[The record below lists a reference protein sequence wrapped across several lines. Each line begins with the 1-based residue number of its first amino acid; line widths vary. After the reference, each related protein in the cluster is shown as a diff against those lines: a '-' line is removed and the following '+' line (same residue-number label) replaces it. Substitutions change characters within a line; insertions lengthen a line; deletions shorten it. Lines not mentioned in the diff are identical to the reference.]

1 MNRDVSCT
9 EAEPLL
15 FALLE
20 DEVDEG
26 ERERLTAHLRRC
38 GACRRRLERE
48 RELTH
53 ALAPAALRPAARP
66 DGAAA
71 VSPGRRRLAW
81 PLAAAAA
88 VVGIGITVFS
98 IFGGRTAY
106 GSIAPARYEPT
117 LRLANGVNVALASH
131 NHVVVPAN
139 ENDTIELLAT
149 GTLRVAGPAV
159 IELDR
164 APDAWKLVLLRGQV
178 AATLL
183 PGAPLQVSSVHGART
198 LNGGA
203 HLITMNPA
211 WYADTA
217 AAQEATPAELLQ
229 SGYTQF
235 FQLVDMASA
244 EATFRAAWKHPK
256 ATEEEQ
262 GRALFYLWSSV
273 GRQQRYD
280 DAVALQSEWMRLHPD
295 DPSYDYVL
303 LFQGVYL
310 RESGHEP
317 EARAVWD
324 EIVRRAKNE
333 ELAEIARGYLGAA
346 GATTPG
352 ATQGKPRAKQSAD
365 RYVSDRLLPD
375 GARQVGT
382 KVVVAYGLDPKNA
395 DHARFRKIAEKAVA
409 RDKATL
415 VECADAD
422 FERLAK
428 ALRELLPESV
438 LFVLPPEALDVK
450 LHRQV
455 VLLSRSLDEDVFPD
469 FTFGWFTARDGKAA
483 EALWERTCETQ
494 KKGLASKV
502 WTSTFVT
509 EGMKSCEYPDYGLD
523 VVVAAGFARRA
534 FAFATRESDPA
545 VLDFVHGNLKRLAD
559 AGVVSMTGNGDP
571 QGIWLFDDAR
581 NADPKTHWK
590 FDPSRV
596 GSDPKGE
603 MPRIKAGEFRELK
616 LDRPVVWSG
625 TCHSAATHRV
635 FVEGD
640 IVSTFGSSEKM
651 ELYEMPLAESM
662 GLSIL
667 DAGAVALLAPIG
679 ANHGYAVDLETEFA
693 LENGASLG
701 EIVKS
706 TWDDVFLQARGELTL
721 VLPKAGGP
729 PTHQGEPIMQGGGVN
744 RVLLGDPTLRPFRAT
759 AIPREKTTVRNV
771 SDGKSGRS
779 FDVVVEWDKGFHT
792 RGWSLYSAAPTTSR
806 RIAARVRLDALLP
819 AHEAAR
825 LAASLRVVNGKGE
838 ALAGFVLTHAE
849 PEVFHGHRFLHLQAS
864 APDRVLDETDV
875 RATFSVTWQPVEAR

>member
-1 MNRDVSCT
+1 M
-9 EAEPLL
+9 
-15 FALLE
+15 
-20 DEVDEG
+20 
-26 ERERLTAHLRRC
+26 LRSVARTD
-38 GACRRRLERE
+38 GS
-48 RELTH
+48 
-53 ALAPAALRPAARP
+53 AARRP
-66 DGAAA
+66 
-71 VSPGRRRLAW
+71 RFAW

-88 VVGIGITVFS
+88 VGIGIVGLLLS
-98 IFGGRTAY
+98 LGGRAAY

-117 LRLANGVNVALASH
+117 LELASGVSVALASH
-131 NHVVVPAN
+131 NHLVIPAN
-139 ENDTIELLAT
+139 ENDTIELFAT

-183 PGAPLQVSSVHGART
+183 PGAPLHVSSVHGAR
-198 LNGGA
+198 LLEGGA

-211 WYADTA
+211 WYAA
-217 AAQEATPAELLQ
+217 AAEQEATPAELLQ

-235 FQLVDMASA
+235 FQREDMASA
-244 EATFRAAWKHPK
+244 EAAFRAAWKHPK

-280 DAVALQSEWMRLHPD
+280 DAVALQSEWMKLHPD

-303 LFQGVYL
+303 LFQGIYL

-317 EARAVWD
+317 QARQAWD
-324 EIVRRAKNE
+324 EIVRRGKNE
-333 ELAEIARGYLGAA
+333 ELAAMARVYLGGTA
-346 GATTPG
+346 ATTPG
-352 ATQGKPRAKQSAD
+352 APQGKPRTKDSAD
-365 RYVSDRLLPD
+365 RYVPDRLLPA
-375 GARQVGT
+375 GAGQAGT
-382 KVVVAYGLDPKNA
+382 KVVVAYGLDSKNA

-409 RDKATL
+409 RDHATF
-415 VECADAD
+415 VECADRD

-455 VLLSRSLDEDVFPD
+455 VLLSKSLDEDVFPD
-469 FTFGWFTARDGKAA
+469 FTFGWFTARDGKSA
-483 EALWERTCETQ
+483 EALWERTCRTME
-494 KKGLASKV
+494 KGLASKV

-509 EGMKSCEYPDYGLD
+509 TGMKSCEYPDYGLD
-523 VVVAAGFARRA
+523 VVAAAGFERKAL
-534 FAFATRESDPA
+534 AFATRESDPA
-545 VLDFVHGNLKRLAD
+545 VLEFVHQNLKRLGD

-571 QGIWLFDDAR
+571 QGIWLFDDKR
-581 NADPKTHWK
+581 NADPAKHWPYDRK
-590 FDPSRV
+590 RV

-603 MPRIKAGEFRELK
+603 MPRILAADFRTLRLE
-616 LDRPVVWSG
+616 RPVVWSG
-625 TCHSAATHRV
+625 TCHSAATHDV
-635 FVEGD
+635 YVEGD
-640 IVSTFGSSEKM
+640 IVSTFGSSERT

-721 VLPKAGGP
+721 VLPESGER
-729 PTHQGEPIMQGGGVN
+729 PTYQGEPIMQGGGVN
-744 RVLLGDPTLRPFRAT
+744 RVLLGDPTLRPFKAT
-759 AIPREKTTVRNV
+759 AVPRERTTIRNAR
-771 SDGKSGRS
+771 DGKPGGS
-779 FDVVVEWDKGFHT
+779 FDVAVEWDKGFHT
-792 RGWSLYSAAPTTSR
+792 RGWNLYSASPKTSR
-806 RIAARVRLDALLP
+806 RIATRVRLDDLLP
-819 AHEAAR
+819 ANQAA
-825 LAASLRVVNGKGE
+825 LLSATLRVGNAKGE
-838 ALAGFVLTHAE
+838 ALDGFVLTHAE

-875 RATFSVTWQPVEAR
+875 RALFSVTWRPVERRRHRRRGPRGRCRRTKSGAVRPSLHG

>member
-1 MNRDVSCT
+1 MNREAPCT
-9 EAEPLL
+9 EVEPLL

-20 DEVDEG
+20 DEVDDS
-26 ERERLTAHLRRC
+26 ERERLIAHLRRC
-38 GACRRRLERE
+38 GACRRRLEQE
-48 RELTH
+48 RALTH
-53 ALAPAALRPAARP
+53 ALAPAALRSAGRFE
-66 DGAAA
+66 GASA
-71 VSPGRRRLAW
+71 VRRRLAT
-81 PLAAAAA
+81 PLAAAA
-88 VVGIGITVFS
+88 VVGIGIGLAVFFAS
-98 IFGGRTAY
+98 FGGRTAY

-117 LRLANGVNVALASH
+117 LRLANGGSVALASH

-159 IELDR
+159 VELDR

-178 AATLL
+178 EATLL
-183 PGAPLQVSSVHGART
+183 PGARLEVSSVHGART
-198 LNGGA
+198 LDGGV

-211 WYADTA
+211 WYGGA
-217 AAQEATPAELLQ
+217 AAQEPSPAELLQ

-235 FQLVDMASA
+235 FQLADMASA
-244 EATFRAAWKHPK
+244 EAAFRAAWKHPK

-273 GRQQRYD
+273 GRQARYD
-280 DAVALQSEWMRLHPD
+280 DAIALQSEWMKLHPD

-303 LFQGVYL
+303 LFQGVYQ

-317 EARAVWD
+317 EARAAWD

-333 ELAEIARGYLGAA
+333 ELAAMARAYLGGA
-346 GATTPG
+346 GAPTPG
-352 ATQGKPRAKQSAD
+352 ATQGKTRGAGPTD
-365 RYVSDRLLPD
+365 RYVPDRLLPD
-375 GARQVGT
+375 GAGQVGT
-382 KVVVAYGLDPKNA
+382 KVVVAWGLDPKDA

-409 RDKATL
+409 RDHATF
-415 VECADAD
+415 VDAADAD
-422 FERLAK
+422 FERLARS
-428 ALRELLPESV
+428 LRELLPESV

-483 EALWERTCETQ
+483 EALWERSCETQ

-509 EGMKSCEYPDYGLD
+509 SGMKSCEYPNYGLD
-523 VVVAAGFARRA
+523 VVPAAGFERRA
-534 FAFATRESDPA
+534 FAFATREFDPA
-545 VLDFVHGNLKRLAD
+545 VLDFVRGNLKRLAD

-590 FDPSRV
+590 FDPKRV

-603 MPRIKAGEFRELK
+603 MPRILAAEFRSLK

-640 IVSTFGSSEKM
+640 IVSTFGSSERT
-651 ELYEMPLAESM
+651 ELYEMPLAESL

-721 VLPKAGGP
+721 VLPVAGGP
-729 PTHQGEPIMQGGGVN
+729 MTYQGEPVMQGGGAN

-759 AIPREKTTVRNV
+759 EVPHEKTTVRNV
-771 SDGKSGRS
+771 HDAKSGRS
-779 FDVVVEWDKGFHT
+779 FDVVVEWEKGFHV
-792 RGWSLYSAAPTTSR
+792 RGWNLYSAAPKASR
-806 RIAARVRLDALLP
+806 RIAARVRLDDLLP
-819 AHEAAR
+819 AKQAAR
-825 LAASLRVVNGKGE
+825 LSATLRVVNGKGD
-838 ALAGFVLTHAE
+838 ALDGFVLTHAE

-864 APDRVLDETDV
+864 APDGVLEATDV
-875 RATFSVTWQPVEAR
+875 RATFSVTWRPDGAR

>member
-1 MNRDVSCT
+1 MIREAPCT
-9 EAEPLL
+9 EVEPLL

-20 DEVDEG
+20 DEVDDG

-38 GACRRRLERE
+38 GACRRRLEQE

-53 ALAPAALRPAARP
+53 ALAPAALRAAARS
-66 DGAAA
+66 DGCA
-71 VSPGRRRLAW
+71 VGRRRIAW
-81 PLAAAAA
+81 PLAAAAVLGVGLGIA
-88 VVGIGITVFS
+88 VLS
-98 IFGGRTAY
+98 SSFGGRTAY

-131 NHVVVPAN
+131 NHVVVPAA

-164 APDAWKLVLLRGQV
+164 APETWKLVLLRGQV

-183 PGAPLQVSSVHGART
+183 PGARLRVSSVHGART
-198 LNGGA
+198 LDGGV

-235 FQLVDMASA
+235 FQRADMASA
-244 EATFRAAWKHPK
+244 EAAFRAAWKHPK

-273 GRQQRYD
+273 GRQERYD
-280 DAVALQSEWMRLHPD
+280 DAVALQTEWMKLHPD

-317 EARAVWD
+317 EARAAWD
-324 EIVRRAKNE
+324 EIVRRAKDE
-333 ELAEIARGYLGAA
+333 DLSAMARAYLGGTA
-346 GATTPG
+346 ATTPG
-352 ATQGKPRAKQSAD
+352 ATQGKPRARESVD
-365 RYVSDRLLPD
+365 RYVPDRLLPD
-375 GARQVGT
+375 GAGQVGT

-409 RDKATL
+409 RDHAAF
-415 VECADAD
+415 VDCADAD
-422 FERLAK
+422 FERLSK
-428 ALRELLPESV
+428 ALRELLPEAV

-469 FTFGWFTARDGKAA
+469 FTFGWFTARDGKSA
-483 EALWERTCETQ
+483 EALWERTCETRE
-494 KKGLASKV
+494 KGLASKV

-509 EGMKSCEYPDYGLD
+509 SGMKSCEYPNYGLD
-523 VVVAAGFARRA
+523 VVAAAGFERKAL
-534 FAFATRESDPA
+534 AFATRESDPA

-581 NADPKTHWK
+581 NADPKTHWP
-590 FDPSRV
+590 FDPARV

-603 MPRIKAGEFRELK
+603 MPRILAAEFRKLE

-640 IVSTFGSSEKM
+640 IVSTFGSSERT

-721 VLPKAGGP
+721 VLPVAGGP
-729 PTHQGEPIMQGGGVN
+729 PTYAGEPIMQGGGVN

-759 AIPREKTTVRNV
+759 AVPRERTIIRAVR
-771 SDGKSGRS
+771 DAKSERS

-792 RGWSLYSAAPTTSR
+792 RGWNLYSAKPTTSR
-806 RIAARVRLDALLP
+806 RIAARVRLDDLLP
-819 AHEAAR
+819 AHAAAR
-825 LAASLRVVNGKGE
+825 LAATLRVVDGKGE
-838 ALAGFVLTHAE
+838 ALEGFVLTHAE
-849 PEVFHGHRFLHLQAS
+849 PEVFHGHRFLHLQAN
-864 APDRVLDETDV
+864 APDKVLDETDV
-875 RATFSVTWQPVEAR
+875 RATFSVTWRPVEAR